1 MTHDQNIA
9 IDNVASRLSEVRTE
23 IDATAQKKKPRSHRE
38 MRPGFVMRRSALFA
52 AATLTA
58 LRSSG

>member
-1 MTHDQNIA
+1 MFVSGIAAATRRHDHV
-9 IDNVASRLSEVRTE
+9 DLY
-23 IDATAQKKKPRSHRE
+23 ATAQKKKPRSHRE